1 MPRRKVPPAV
11 MTIAILHFIFGGLGL
26 VCGGFSALANLTGG
40 QKALARMGTPE
51 QQRQAEAQKR
61 RQEVSDRVHAE
72 RVPLYRVY
80 STTNQVL
87 SVLFCLAMVASGF
100 GLLYLQPWGR
110 WLSVGY
116 ASLSLLAN
124 VVVLVYTVAFMNAA
138 DEEVFRRLP
147 PQTEQEQMAYSMVR
161 SAGPVIACLPA
172 LLAAY
177 PAAVLLVMLLP
188 STARAFRGQAAG
200 GTRRR
205 RYVDEYD
212 EEADD
217 DGDEDEDRVRRRP
230 RR

>member
-1 MPRRKVPPAV
+1 
-11 MTIAILHFIFGGLGL
+11 MTIAVLHFVFGGLGL
-26 VCGGFSALANLTGG
+26 VCGGFAALATVTGG

-51 QQRQAEAQKR
+51 QQRQAEAQR
-61 RQEVSDRVHAE
+61 RRKEVSDQVHAE

-87 SVLFCLAMVASGF
+87 SVLFSLAMVASGF

-147 PQTEQEQMAYSMVR
+147 PQTEQEQMAYNLVR
-161 SAGPVIACLPA
+161 SAGPVIACLPV

-177 PAAVLLVMLLP
+177 PAAVLIVMLLP

-200 GTRRR
+200 GKRRR
-205 RYVDEYD
+205 REFDEDD
-212 EEADD
+212 EETD
-217 DGDEDEDRVRRRP
+217 DGDEDEDRFRRRS

>member
-11 MTIAILHFIFGGLGL
+11 MTIAVLHFIFGGLGL
-26 VCGGFSALANLTGG
+26 VCGGFATLVSLTGG

-51 QQRQAEAQKR
+51 QQRQAEAQR
-61 RQEVSDRVHAE
+61 RRKEVTDQVHAE

-87 SVLFCLAMVASGF
+87 SVLFSLAMVASGF

-124 VVVLVYTVAFMNAA
+124 VVVLVYTVAFLNAA
-138 DEEVFRRLP
+138 DEEAFRRLP
-147 PQTEQEQMAYSMVR
+147 PQTEQEQMAYNVVR
-161 SAGPVIACLPA
+161 SAGPVVACLPV

-177 PAAVLLVMLLP
+177 PAAVLVVMLLP
-188 STARAFRGQAAG
+188 STGRAFRGPAAG
-200 GTRRR
+200 GKRRR
-205 RYVDEYD
+205 HVDEYD
-212 EEADD
+212 DEADD
-217 DGDEDEDRVRRRP
+217 DEDEDRVRRRP